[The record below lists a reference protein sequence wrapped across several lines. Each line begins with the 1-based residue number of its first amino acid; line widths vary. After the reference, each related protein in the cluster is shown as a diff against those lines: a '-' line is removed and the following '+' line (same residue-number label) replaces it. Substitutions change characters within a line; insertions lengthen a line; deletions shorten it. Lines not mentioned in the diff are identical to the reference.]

1 MKLQD
6 RLDAFRIAFE
16 AGQLPFKLEA
26 SVHGLLRQGIDELIS
41 AEIASNALKV
51 GDRAPEFILPD
62 TLGNPVSSRQLL
74 AQRPLVVS
82 FYRGSWCPYCNMELQ
97 ALQAVLPELRSR
109 HASLVAISPQ
119 LPVNGQQ
126 MQQEHDLTFPLLT
139 DSGNSL
145 AAQFGL
151 RFELADYLVELYSNS
166 LGLDLTKL
174 NDRSGW
180 TLPIPARFVIA
191 PDGDIIDAEVN
202 PDYTRRAD
210 PGRLVSLLNG

>member
-16 AGQLPFKLEA
+16 AGQLPFNLEA
-26 SVHGLLRQGIDELIS
+26 SVHGLLHQGIDELIS
-41 AEIASNALKV
+41 AEIASNALSV

-62 TLGNPVSSRQLL
+62 TQGNPVSSRQLL
-74 AQRPLVVS
+74 AQGPLVVS
-82 FYRGSWCPYCNMELQ
+82 FYRGNWCPYCSMDLQ
-97 ALQAVLPELRSR
+97 ALQAVLPELRNC
-109 HASLVAISPQ
+109 HTNLVAISPQ

-126 MQQEHDLTFPLLT
+126 MQQEQGLTFPLLT

-151 RFELADYLVELYSNS
+151 RFVLADYLVELYTNI
-166 LGLDLTKL
+166 LGIDLTKL

-180 TLPIPARFVIA
+180 TLPMPARFVIA
-191 PDGDIIDAEVN
+191 PKGDIIYAEVN